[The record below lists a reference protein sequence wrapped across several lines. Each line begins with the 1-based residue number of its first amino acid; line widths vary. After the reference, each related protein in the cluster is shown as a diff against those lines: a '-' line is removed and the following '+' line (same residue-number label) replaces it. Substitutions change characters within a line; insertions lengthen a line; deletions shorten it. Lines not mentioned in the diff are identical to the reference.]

1 MSSEPLPND
10 PDVTVDELLRRVRQE
25 VERRRLGVRM
35 RGASA
40 PVVVDEQ
47 ATASW
52 RAVSEAIVAAE
63 PSATVGM
70 RLPPMTEMRGW
81 KRRIAVPVARVILRA
96 AQLVTRDQIGF
107 NRLVL
112 DLLRMLAST
121 SHDRMA
127 VTSGQVDALTDGVA
141 QALAQSSAVSE
152 LLDAGARAASEIRAL
167 RENVSGLEDRYA
179 RIEAGLADIQRL
191 LEQRRADEDVRRAD
205 QARILSSI
213 DRRVT
218 MLAAAPSATAPIN
231 TPVADV
237 PAARP
242 TDARLPDTFYLS
254 FEDRFRGT
262 RDDVKAR
269 LAVYLPIVT
278 DAGAGTPARPVLD
291 VGCGRG
297 EWLEVLAGAGLEA
310 RGIDLNQAMVAES
323 RALGLDAIAGDALA
337 HVRALPDASL
347 GAITGMHIVEHLEFA
362 EVVALFDQC
371 TRVLQPGG
379 VAIFETPNP
388 QNLLVGACQ
397 FYIDPSHQRP
407 LHPDTLTFA
416 AEHCGLCRVRILPL
430 HPIEDGRRLVEDE
443 SPTARTL
450 NAHLFGPQDFALIA
464 YRA

>member
-35 RGASA
+35 RGAAA
-40 PVVVDEQ
+40 PTVVDEQ
-47 ATASW
+47 TSASW
-52 RAVSEAIVAAE
+52 RALGEAIAAAE

-81 KRRIAVPVARVILRA
+81 RRRIAVPVARVILRA

-107 NRLVL
+107 NRLLL
-112 DLLRMLAST
+112 DLLRMLTST
-121 SHDRMA
+121 SQDQMA
-127 VTSGQVDALTDGVA
+127 VTAGQVGALTDGVA

-152 LLDAGARAASEIRAL
+152 LLDAGARSASEIRAL
-167 RENVSGLEDRYA
+167 RESVGGLEDRYA
-179 RIEAGLADIQRL
+179 RIETGLAELQRL
-191 LEQRRADEDVRRAD
+191 LEQRRADEDVRRGE

-218 MLAAAPSATAPIN
+218 MLAAAPPPAVTAGPD
-231 TPVADV
+231 A
-237 PAARP
+237 PAARC

-262 RDDVKAR
+262 RDDVKGR

-278 DAGAGTPARPVLD
+278 DAGAGTAARPILD
-291 VGCGRG
+291 VGSGRG
-297 EWLEVLAGAGLEA
+297 EWLEVLAGAGLVA
-310 RGIDLNQAMVAES
+310 RGIDLNDAMVAES
-323 RALGLDAIAGDALA
+323 RALGLDATSGDALA

-347 GAITGMHIVEHLEFA
+347 GAITGMHVVEHLEFA
-362 EVVALFDQC
+362 ELVELLEQC
-371 TRVLQPGG
+371 ARVLHPGG

-397 FYIDPSHQRP
+397 FYVDPSHQRP
-407 LHPDTLTFA
+407 LHPDTMTFV
-416 AEHCGLCRVRILPL
+416 AEHCGLSRVRILPL
-430 HPIEDGRRLVEDE
+430 HPIEDGRRLADGE
-443 SPTARTL
+443 SPSARTL
-450 NAHLFGPQDFALIA
+450 NAYLFGPQDFALVA